1 MVPCR
6 QAPNVRM
13 PSGLPVGPPA
23 KRESQV
29 SAKQQQGRWRPG
41 EKLWAVAPGSA
52 AAIYPWGLAAPSG
65 ALLSSLKD
73 MQNRSTPLP

>member
-52 AAIYPWGLAAPSG
+52 AAIYP
-65 ALLSSLKD
+65 
-73 MQNRSTPLP
+73 